1 VGGLVMTVWCLF
13 RIHHNDNVKAP
24 FNELIGIYQT
34 EEEAYAEKT
43 FYDSM
48 NLNYSHYIEERYI

>member
-1 VGGLVMTVWCLF
+1 MTVWCLF

-43 FYDSM
+43 FYDNM